1 MMFPDRSGGFV
12 LDPIA
17 GLGPGT
23 LVVMACGAAVGALA
37 RGYSGFG
44 MSALLVA
51 SWSLVGQPALAVPVA
66 LVLEVTA
73 SVLQAVSV
81 WRDIPWR
88 RVALLLGGAAVGTP
102 FGTHLLAVTSERALR
117 FGIAGFILAAALT
130 LLAGLKL
137 RARGTPP
144 VVLAVGAASG
154 LCNGAVAMGGLP
166 VAIFLT
172 AEGAD
177 PRTLRA
183 SVIAYFFLLD
193 LLGLF
198 FLAREGLVGA
208 ATLSLAG
215 LCLPLLVTGMWL
227 GGRHFLGATPA
238 KFRRVTLCL
247 LVLLG
252 LAGIGRTLG

>member
-1 MMFPDRSGGFV
+1 MFY
-12 LDPIA
+12 PIA

-23 LVVMACGAAVGALA
+23 LAVMLAGLAVGALA

-44 MSALLVA
+44 FSALLVA
-51 SWSLVGQPALAVPVA
+51 SWSLVGQPAQAVAVA

-102 FGTHLLAVTSERALR
+102 FGTHLLVAMSERTLR
-117 FGIAGFILAAALT
+117 LGIAAFVLAAALV
-130 LLAGLKL
+130 LLAGVRL
-137 RARGTPP
+137 RARATPP

-193 LLGLF
+193 LIGLF
-198 FLAREGLVGA
+198 FLAREGLVGTG
-208 ATLSLAG
+208 TLSLAA
-215 LCLPLLVTGMWL
+215 LCLPVLVLGMWL
-227 GGRHFLGATPA
+227 GGRHFLGATPQR
-238 KFRRVTLCL
+238 FR
-247 LVLLG
+247 
-252 LAGIGRTLG
+252 A